1 MRSVVAPERLT
12 KGTMIARDWPARVMG
27 SVFVNASLAECQVA
41 QLLQSGNPRELLTAR
56 RALTKP
62 PKPPK
67 GGFGGFGGLCTRYI
81 LTNFDALDAAACIH
95 SQGSSITK
103 CVFVFLDRTVYT
115 VWLTA
120 CPPPVG
126 DSGDARGVASRIYG
140 GGKVEYWGVSARLS
154 SNGKMCRRSQV
165 GIASSPSVLAET
177 RA

>member
-1 MRSVVAPERLT
+1 MRSVIAPEPLT

-27 SVFVNASLAECQVA
+27 SIFVNASLAECQIA
-41 QLLQSGNPRELLTAR
+41 QPLQSGNPREFLAER

-120 CPPPVG
+120 CSLLSAIRAMLAGSPAEYKVVARSNIGALAHVFPVMG
-126 DSGDARGVASRIYG
+126 RCAG
-140 GGKVEYWGVSARLS
+140 GPR
-154 SNGKMCRRSQV
+154 
-165 GIASSPSVLAET
+165 
-177 RA
+177 